1 MKLIKFL
8 NKLSKCEPIQEV
20 VQVKNYIY
28 VTQDQIHVSMYQNR
42 FSMEPVTALL
52 DTAVKETTARQLAK
66 CECEMILA
74 SISIQLLA
82 IPASSMFGRIT
93 IIYCSPVDVTK

>member
-1 MKLIKFL
+1 MHDRR
-8 NKLSKCEPIQEV
+8 
-20 VQVKNYIY
+20 
-28 VTQDQIHVSMYQNR
+28 T
-42 FSMEPVTALL
+42 
-52 DTAVKETTARQLAK
+52 VKETTARQLAK

-93 IIYCSPVDVTK
+93 IIYCSPVETK